1 MASYEYTC
9 ENGHTY
15 IEVRSMNEDQKE
27 TKCPECGGDLT
38 RKFTAPPIGFKGA
51 GFAKPWA

>member
-9 ENGHTY
+9 DNGHTY
-15 IEVRSMNEDQKE
+15 VEVRSMNEDQKE
-27 TKCPECGGDLT
+27 TQCPECGGDLK
-38 RKFTAPPIGFKGA
+38 RIYTAPPIGFKGA